1 MCVCVCARARAR
13 VCACVRACVGAC
25 VRAHA
30 HVCTYTCMCAG
41 ASFFRPLFFVFCFV
55 TLGRALQSTETA
67 RKGKPFSSSP
77 VTMRAGCGGKP
88 ADVYFVLDTAL
99 DTEPEAVQEQKRFL
113 TDLSALF
120 YLRKGATRV
129 GIVSYGHAPITA
141 TPLGASVTLP
151 EVQSA
156 VQDAPRV
163 GGSRHTSQVGQRV
176 AVTGCPDHEYSGSFV
191 RADRIKLDVA
201 ILGEGTSLVVRYQ
214 ILFRAALSDSSPH
227 PPHTCA
233 LCD

>member
-1 MCVCVCARARAR
+1 MCVCV
-13 VCACVRACVGAC
+13 
-25 VRAHA
+25 RAHTR
-30 HVCTYTCMCAG
+30 VCTYTCMCAG
-41 ASFFRPLFFVFCFV
+41 SSFFRPLFFVLCFV
-55 TLGRALQSTETA
+55 IGRVLQSAETA
-67 RKGKPFSSSP
+67 RKEKPFSPSP

-129 GIVSYGHAPITA
+129 GIVSYGQSPITA

-176 AVTGCPDHEYSGSFV
+176 AVTGCPNHEYSGSFV
-191 RADRIKLDVA
+191 RVDRINLDVA
-201 ILGEGTSLVVRYQ
+201 ISGEDTSVVVRYQ
-214 ILFRAALSDSSPH
+214 IFFRAGLSDSSPH